1 MPRELTNAQR
11 YLTVELITKKRLS
24 APAVW
29 LRPEAATPSA
39 DDATR
44 PPDKLNTT
52 LSDWHSEDDD
62 RNLAIRL
69 VDGLVE
75 LKITSPD
82 DVWVKSFFDACASIN
97 VDARAAFGPRLKP
110 ISSIIF
116 RIDAPDTI
124 DKWLER
130 WPRGHR
136 DKGGGW
142 VETKLVYSLL
152 PTPRAKA
159 IWRDSS
165 PLPGSKF
172 AGDLVVW
179 RPLGKP
185 AAETA
190 ELGLEDFGP
199 RAVHATD
206 MELIVRAIAFATLAY
221 WIRIYL
227 DGLEDWD
234 EILTRSIGGWIARI
248 VPEGRDINARG
259 KSLENVCWAPIED
272 SFTANQLIEFLVR
285 IGGPKGDLSAAFQ
298 SAESALERNPTAPI
312 PGWGSIETL
321 FGVQA
326 KVGIRRAFRAGL
338 DIDLLEKMA
347 DQYVLDASDHVYL
360 DRDALLKGTQF
371 EHKHDDLVRL
381 WENEPVF
388 IRGKP
393 RNPFR
398 LYAASQL
405 RTDVHRRDF
414 FPGATPGG
422 VLRFSPVY
430 GLLGGEDRH
439 PDEYRMLNTFPGF
452 SIKPIAVIDPAIM
465 QQAVTMLDR
474 MLGLL
479 TRDNDDQMRWLKKF
493 IAFIAQFP
501 EIKPQ
506 VCPIL
511 VGGQGIGKS
520 AFGERLM
527 QAIFGRMAGLANA
540 TSLTENKFLITPFIG
555 KLITFI
561 DEVKLES
568 VGAINTIKNLARS
581 DYVTGQV
588 KFGHQR
594 EYYIPSR
601 LLIASNQPDIGL
613 TPADA
618 ADRAFFFIVSWT
630 AENKRMSDREF
641 LDWSLELK
649 PFYSQFFE
657 ALDSVV
663 FKRHLMRHFM
673 EIEVKREELE
683 DLKFSSR
690 SDETVVRATMSK
702 ARDVARRI
710 IADARVVQG
719 LDITAWFSRSQLRDA
734 ITRHEGKYSRLG
746 EAEVI
751 LEFERAGLVEK
762 MPGDMMRF
770 RWGYGKLLRK
780 VGEAHGLELAAN
792 WPTKP
797 GVDWEDND
805 VPSSGGGPEW
815 RGNKQ
820 QQRRR
825 DYSERGFDPDHMEE
839 F

>member
-1 MPRELTNAQR
+1 MPQITGIQR
-11 YLTVELITKKRLS
+11 YLTVELITKKRLN

-29 LRPEAATPSA
+29 LRPETAIPSA
-39 DDATR
+39 EDALR
-44 PPDKLNTT
+44 PPDN
-52 LSDWHSEDDD
+52 LSTNLADWNSEDDD

-75 LKITSPD
+75 LKITSLD
-82 DVWVKSFFDACASIN
+82 DVWVKSFFDACASLH
-97 VDARAAFGPRLKP
+97 VDARAAFGGQLKP

-116 RIDAPDTI
+116 RIDDPPTI

-152 PTPRAKA
+152 PTPRSKA

-172 AGDLVVW
+172 AGDLAVW

-206 MELIVRAIAFATLAY
+206 MESVCRAVAFATLAY
-221 WIRIYL
+221 WVRVYL
-227 DGLEDWD
+227 DGLKDWD
-234 EILTRSIGGWIARI
+234 EILTRAIGGWIARI

-259 KSLENVCWAPIED
+259 KSLENVCWSPIED
-272 SFTANQLIEFLVR
+272 EFSANLLIEFLTK
-285 IGGPKGDLSAAFQ
+285 IGASKDLKVAFDNAA
-298 SAESALERNPTAPI
+298 AALERNPTAPI

-326 KVGIRRAFRAGL
+326 KIGIRRAFRAGL

-414 FPGATPGG
+414 FPGAIPGS

-430 GLLGGEDRH
+430 GLLNGEDRY
-439 PDEYRMLNTFPGF
+439 PDEYRLLNTFPGL
-452 SIKPIAVIDPAIM
+452 SIKPIAVIDPEVMQRAI
-465 QQAVTMLDR
+465 TMLDR

-479 TRDNDDQMRWLKKF
+479 TRDNDNQMLWLKKF

-501 EIKPQ
+501 AIKPQ
-506 VCPIL
+506 VCPII

-520 AFGERLM
+520 AFGEWLM
-527 QAIFGRMAGLANA
+527 KALFGNMAGSADAAAL
-540 TSLTENKFLITPFIG
+540 SDNKFLITPFIG

-561 DEVKLES
+561 DEVKLENIS
-568 VGAINTIKNLARS
+568 AINTIKKLVRA
-581 DYVTGQV
+581 DYVSGQV
-588 KFGHQR
+588 KFNHQR
-594 EYYIPSR
+594 DYYIPSR

-657 ALDSVV
+657 ALESVV
-663 FKRHLMRHFM
+663 FKRHLMRYFM
-673 EIEVKREELE
+673 EIEVKRGELE

-690 SDETVVRATMSK
+690 DDETVVRATMSK

-780 VGEAHGLELAAN
+780 IGEAHGLELAAN

-820 QQRRR
+820 QQRRK
-825 DYSERGFDPDHMEE
+825 DYSERAVDPDYLEPY
-839 F
+839 